1 MLRDG
6 ALGGRAG
13 SARSARNCT
22 KGPFPSHPILISLIL
37 AVPGL
42 GRDPFEAA
50 FRSSKQKMTSE
61 SSESPTITWNVE
73 LEELLKAEGEKAL
86 GNAWIHARC
95 EAYYA
100 KRHQWITIPCVVL
113 STLSGS
119 ASVGSQTMFSDAK
132 TASLAIGGVSIF
144 VGILQTLAGIW
155 GFAKMQEANRIAEI
169 AYAKLHRFIAVEL
182 TLPRAERVAPKDML
196 KFCRDTIER
205 LAETSPLVP
214 DAIVKEFHAKFG
226 HEYEGVA
233 IPDRANGLRRI
244 QINKTVMSPEANAAV
259 IVLAA
264 GAPGT
269 PPSSE

>member
-1 MLRDG
+1 MDYHTLCCAFYALRKRLCG
-6 ALGGRAG
+6 LANYVLGCKDSITCHRRRIHFCGHLTNAG
-13 SARSARNCT
+13 
-22 KGPFPSHPILISLIL
+22 
-37 AVPGL
+37 GL
-42 GRDPFEAA
+42 
-50 FRSSKQKMTSE
+50 
-61 SSESPTITWNVE
+61 
-73 LEELLKAEGEKAL
+73 L
-86 GNAWIHARC
+86 GLC
-95 EAYYA
+95 
-100 KRHQWITIPCVVL
+100 K
-113 STLSGS
+113 
-119 ASVGSQTMFSDAK
+119 
-132 TASLAIGGVSIF
+132 
-144 VGILQTLAGIW
+144 
-155 GFAKMQEANRIAEI
+155 ANRIAEI